1 MILELNNRLERLGL
15 SVGLQSP
22 DCVACMSDYR
32 TVSSVALLCLFLTA
46 TPPNYR
52 VTQIQTRSI
61 STTTPMS
68 LMTLHIPSLPLQVY
82 LACPPAL
89 DVNPTTIDMDTEL

>member
-15 SVGLQSP
+15 SVGLQ
-22 DCVACMSDYR
+22 
-32 TVSSVALLCLFLTA
+32 TVLHVCPTTGQQCGPALLILDCYSSQLPSHSDSDTLDPA
-46 TPPNYR
+46 
-52 VTQIQTRSI
+52 
-61 STTTPMS
+61 

-89 DVNPTTIDMDTEL
+89 DVSLQR